1 MRRHGRGGDGQR
13 FSASPDRGRRNW
25 KKNPR
30 AREAVYRNRRRIRGP
45 TGRPAPGAA
54 PRRAPRTA
62 IRAPLRNKR
71 DAPVVPARAHQRSE
85 APLIQAGG
93 FNLGPA
99 HGWPWSPPRRLQGR
113 LVAEPRGAA
122 DADLDAPRAYIAAS
136 GHDRIRGPSR
146 IDRSITCRLRRIC
159 RLFTCRTPLPLRRVV
174 CTGCAR
180 WRCRTL

>member
-1 MRRHGRGGDGQR
+1 MARCSAHRPIAVDGI
-13 FSASPDRGRRNW
+13 GRR
-25 KKNPR
+25 
-30 AREAVYRNRRRIRGP
+30 
-45 TGRPAPGAA
+45 T
-54 PRRAPRTA
+54 
-62 IRAPLRNKR
+62 
-71 DAPVVPARAHQRSE
+71 PARARPCTAIVGAFVVPRAACAWCGSAASASNGHSRTSTKQERCAGCTCAGTPTLG

-122 DADLDAPRAYIAAS
+122 DADSDAPRAYIAAS

-159 RLFTCRTPLPLRRVV
+159 RLFTCRTSLPLRRVV